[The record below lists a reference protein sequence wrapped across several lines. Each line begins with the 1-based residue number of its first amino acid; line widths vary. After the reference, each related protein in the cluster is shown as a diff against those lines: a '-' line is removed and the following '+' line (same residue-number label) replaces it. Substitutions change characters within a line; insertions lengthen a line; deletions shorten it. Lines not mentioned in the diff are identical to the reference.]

1 MPINRKTIASSEAPA
16 AIGPYSQAI
25 KAGSLL
31 FLSGQ
36 IPLDYRTGEVS
47 GYDIASQSRRVLE
60 NLKAVL
66 SAAGA
71 SMSDV
76 TKTTVF
82 LKSMD
87 HFAAMNKVYGEYFI
101 KDPPARSTVA
111 VAGLPRNVL
120 VEIEAV
126 AVVPD

>member
-36 IPLDYRTGEVS
+36 IPLDYRTGEIS